1 MGDGPPTLWEWF
13 ARNWQTG
20 RVGSISDLLGDHLL
34 MSLVPIVAGLVLAL
48 PLGLASVRWRW
59 LYQPTSGVFNVIYAL
74 PSLPVFMLL
83 ISVTGLSP
91 VTVIIP
97 LTFYAMAVLIPAV
110 VDGLG
115 SVPDHVRQSAVA
127 MGFTPLRR
135 LVQVELPIAAP
146 VVLGRA
152 ARGRRLQH
160 QPGERGRAD
169 RPGRPRHA
177 LHQGLPEP
185 VPAAG
190 HRRDRADRPAGA
202 GRRRAAGPVPAAAH
216 PVGTGEGDVVTWL
229 TDFFGDP
236 ARWSGPD
243 GIPVRLL
250 EHLEF
255 SVLALVLAMLIAIP
269 LGLLIGHTGRGGV
282 VVVVSANLARALPTL
297 GILVLFVLLLG
308 TASIWPVIIPLVL
321 LAVPPILV
329 NTFEG
334 IRGVDPEL
342 RDAAYGM
349 GLRGGQVLGRVLVPV
364 ALPLILLGLRL
375 SAIQVVATTT
385 VAAYTGLGGLGRFII
400 DGFATQDYSSVVGG
414 SVLIVLFALV
424 VQLAFML
431 TQRVTVSPGV
441 SQRLK
446 IR

>member
-1 MGDGPPTLWEWF
+1 
-13 ARNWQTG
+13 
-20 RVGSISDLLGDHLL
+20 
-34 MSLVPIVAGLVLAL
+34 
-48 PLGLASVRWRW
+48 
-59 LYQPTSGVFNVIYAL
+59 
-74 PSLPVFMLL
+74 
-83 ISVTGLSP
+83 
-91 VTVIIP
+91 
-97 LTFYAMAVLIPAV
+97 
-110 VDGLG
+110 
-115 SVPDHVRQSAVA
+115 
-127 MGFTPLRR
+127 
-135 LVQVELPIAAP
+135 
-146 VVLGRA
+146 
-152 ARGRRLQH
+152 
-160 QPGERGRAD
+160 
-169 RPGRPRHA
+169 
-177 LHQGLPEP
+177 
-185 VPAAG
+185 
-190 HRRDRADRPAGA
+190 
-202 GRRRAAGPVPAAAH
+202 
-216 PVGTGEGDVVTWL
+216 VTWL

-243 GIPVRLL
+243 GIPVRML

-282 VVVVSANLARALPTL
+282 AVVVSANLARALPTL

-385 VAAYTGLGGLGRFII
+385 VAAYTGLGGLGRFMI